1 MRFTRHHALTA
12 SLLLGAAT
20 FGCGAEDSADD
31 TTTPATHAVP
41 DFEHGNTEKTP
52 ESVAEQDDFTTSDGR
67 TMLHPEDV
75 VFFEFDSSELSP
87 DGRKYLAVAAR
98 WMKQHSGRRVVVEGH
113 ADPTGPAPYNK
124 DLAMRRALAVKD
136 YLTNQGIAAERISV
150 VSFGEEKAVY
160 DKDDM
165 NRRTLVYSPE

>member
-1 MRFTRHHALTA
+1 MRLTRLHALTA
-12 SLLLGAAT
+12 SLVLGAAAL
-20 FGCGAEDSADD
+20 GCGAEDAADD

-52 ESVAEQDDFTTSDGR
+52 VSVAEKEDFTTSDGR

-75 VFFEFDSSELSP
+75 VFFEFDSDRLSA
-87 DGRKYLAVAAR
+87 DGQSYLAVAAR
-98 WMKQHSGRRVVVEGH
+98 WMRSHPARRVVVEGH

-124 DLAMRRALAVKD
+124 DLAMRRALAVKQF
-136 YLTNQGIAAERISV
+136 LASSGIDGDRISV